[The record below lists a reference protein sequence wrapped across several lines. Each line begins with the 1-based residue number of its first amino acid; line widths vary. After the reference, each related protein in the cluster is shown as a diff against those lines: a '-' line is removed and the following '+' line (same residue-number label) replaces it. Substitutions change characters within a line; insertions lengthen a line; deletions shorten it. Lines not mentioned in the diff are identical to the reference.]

1 MSQNRG
7 GQLVRQSTSDKP
19 GRPSLDRPSLFAGM
33 DNEDSTFG
41 GDTQRVRILSTL
53 ESTRRPTGRKG
64 LTKIHG
70 ITKKKRSN
78 WQTKA
83 LIGLM
88 GVGVLTLLTSFVMVI
103 MDGHSSPARPEPGN
117 KPAATA
123 EGIKRANGLAPKV
136 TANTSN
142 PLAALIAPPQHPAMA
157 PTPQQAA
164 VIENVINTPPAEQP
178 TEPKLASISPAPAH
192 NTTPSGSSAIKPV
205 DLSRQTTSVAT
216 APPTVAAPK
225 LAAATPAPLQPA
237 AKVQPQAPAHDS
249 ATRASTSGS
258 GNLDTK
264 LSMPPPAKR
273 TPASKSKDEDV
284 ALLEAMFAHT
294 RPRPAPATLSVAEEL
309 KQRCGSLSGAEA
321 ATCRARVCVQNP
333 TAAACHQD

>member
-53 ESTRRPTGRKG
+53 ESSRRPTGRKG

-88 GVGVLTLLTSFVMVI
+88 GIGVLTLLTSFVMVI
-103 MDGHSSPARPEPGN
+103 LEGHSSPAKPESGNRP
-117 KPAATA
+117 AVTS

-136 TANTSN
+136 AANTSN

-157 PTPQQAA
+157 PAPQQAA
-164 VIENVINTPPAEQP
+164 VIENVINTPPAMQP
-178 TEPKLASISPAPAH
+178 TEPKVAGVNPAP
-192 NTTPSGSSAIKPV
+192 T
-205 DLSRQTTSVAT
+205 
-216 APPTVAAPK
+216 
-225 LAAATPAPLQPA
+225 PLQPP
-237 AKVQPQAPAHDS
+237 AKAQPQAPVHDS

-294 RPRPAPATLSVAEEL
+294 RPRPASVSVADEL

-333 TAAACHQD
+333 TAAVCHQD

>member
-1 MSQNRG
+1 MSQNHG
-7 GQLVRQSTSDKP
+7 GRLVRQSTSDKP

-53 ESTRRPTGRKG
+53 ESTRRPARRKKPM
-64 LTKIHG
+64 TIHG
-70 ITKKKRSN
+70 VTRPKRSN

-88 GVGVLTLLTSFVMVI
+88 GVGVLTLLASFVMVI
-103 MDGHSSPARPEPGN
+103 VDGHSGPARTEQPGN
-117 KPAATA
+117 KPSANA
-123 EGIKRANGLAPKV
+123 EGIKRTSGLTPKV
-136 TANTSN
+136 KADTSN

-157 PTPQQAA
+157 PAPQQAA
-164 VIENVINTPPAEQP
+164 VIENVINTPPAMPPTDTKVAAVNPAQAPGTMQP
-178 TEPKLASISPAPAH
+178 
-192 NTTPSGSSAIKPV
+192 GSAAIKPV
-205 DLSRQTTSVAT
+205 DMSRQTTSVAT
-216 APPTVAAPK
+216 AAPTAATPK
-225 LAAATPAPLQPA
+225 LAAATPTPLPA
-237 AKVQPQAPAHDS
+237 AKAQPQAPAHDA
-249 ATRASTSGS
+249 ATTASTSGA

-264 LSMPPPAKR
+264 LSMPPPARR

>member
-41 GDTQRVRILSTL
+41 SDTQRVRILSTL
-53 ESTRRPTGRKG
+53 ESTRRPSGRKG

-103 MDGHSSPARPEPGN
+103 MDGHSSPARPESGN

-123 EGIKRANGLAPKV
+123 EGIKRTTGLAPNAA
-136 TANTSN
+136 ANTSN

-157 PTPQQAA
+157 PAQQQSA
-164 VIENVINTPPAEQP
+164 VIENVINTPPAMQP
-178 TEPKLASISPAPAH
+178 TEPKLASIIPAPEH

-205 DLSRQTTSVAT
+205 DLSRQAASVAT
-216 APPTVAAPK
+216 APPTTAAPK
-225 LAAATPAPLQPA
+225 LAAATPAPLQPP
-237 AKVQPQAPAHDS
+237 AKAQPQAPVHDS
-249 ATRASTSGS
+249 ATTASTSGS
-258 GNLDTK
+258 SNLDAK
-264 LSMPPPAKR
+264 LSMPPAKR
-273 TPASKSKDEDV
+273 TPARKSKDEDV

-294 RPRPAPATLSVAEEL
+294 RPRPASVSVADEL

-333 TAAACHQD
+333 TAAVCHQD